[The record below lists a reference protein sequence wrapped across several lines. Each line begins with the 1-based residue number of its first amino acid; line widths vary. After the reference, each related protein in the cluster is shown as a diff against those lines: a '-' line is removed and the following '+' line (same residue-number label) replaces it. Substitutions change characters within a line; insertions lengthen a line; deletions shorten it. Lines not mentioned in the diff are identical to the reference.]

1 MEINTQ
7 LHKPECFPY
16 QGQHAPPS
24 AVLSRR
30 ARSPSLL
37 PPPQEPSTASLPSN
51 TDGHFS
57 PTPTGSAFRLHI
69 GTLLPHSFL
78 CFLTFSTRFAQ
89 RWPSHFLTPLVSDS
103 HRPLLQCRAH
113 NLSPALPPTAAV
125 TAAARQL
132 SAPTAPHPAAP
143 LLHRQH
149 SLPAAS
155 APGASRLHPTT
166 STDHEEHTE
175 ALM

>member
-1 MEINTQ
+1 MLSLPRPTR
-7 LHKPECFPY
+7 
-16 QGQHAPPS
+16 S
-24 AVLSRR
+24 AFCCT
-30 ARSPSLL
+30 
-37 PPPQEPSTASLPSN
+37 EPSCPQPLTA
-51 TDGHFS
+51 
-57 PTPTGSAFRLHI
+57 PTATRTEHSFPPFKHRGALLSDTGSAFRLHI
-69 GTLLPHSFL
+69 GTFLPHSFL

-125 TAAARQL
+125 TAAARRL

-155 APGASRLHPTT
+155 APGASRLRPTT

-175 ALM
+175 VLM